1 MRGMRARLLTC
12 VVLILAGA
20 GCSESRPPA
29 QLAPAQRVTPSE
41 SPAPLVGTQSLGD
54 FGPPDFK
61 SGGIAVSTKRK
72 SLEVWR
78 GPRGSSPS
86 SSITTRNPA
95 GQRLY
100 FLVLAARRTTDG
112 TRWAKILVPK
122 RPNGSTGWVRL
133 DSVELSQGQ
142 HRIEVDLSAFTIRV
156 FRNGRL
162 VHRFEVGIG
171 QPQNP
176 TPTGVFFSW
185 ALLKA
190 PDPRGP
196 YGNYAIGLSGFS
208 PVLSDWPGGGRAAV
222 HGTADPS
229 DRGRKVSH
237 GCVRVFNKDMRKLRT
252 LPLGTPVI
260 IHK

>member
-1 MRGMRARLLTC
+1 MRARVVVC
-12 VVLILAGA
+12 VVLLLAGA

-29 QLAPAQRVTPSE
+29 QLAPAQRVTPNE
-41 SPAPLVGTQSLGD
+41 SPSPLAGTQSLGD

-61 SGGIAVSTKRK
+61 SGGIAVSTRRK

-78 GPRGSSPS
+78 KPKESSPS
-86 SSITTRNPA
+86 SSIKTRNPV

-100 FLVLAARRTTDG
+100 FLVLAARRTADG

-122 RPNGSTGWVRL
+122 RPNGSSGWVRL
-133 DSVELSQGQ
+133 DSVELSQGE
-142 HRIEVDLSAFTIRV
+142 HRIEIDLSAFTLRL
-156 FRNGRL
+156 FRKGRL
-162 VHRFEVGIG
+162 VHRFKVGVG

-190 PDPRGP
+190 PDPQGP
-196 YGNYAIGLSGFS
+196 YGNYAVGLSGFS

-237 GCVRVFNKDMRKLRT
+237 GCVRVYNEDMRKLRS

-260 IHK
+260 IRR

>member
-1 MRGMRARLLTC
+1 MRVRVVTC
-12 VVLILAGA
+12 AVLVLAGA

-29 QLAPAQRVTPSE
+29 QLAPAQRVTPNE
-41 SPAPLVGTQSLGD
+41 SPSPLARTQSLGD
-54 FGPPDFK
+54 FGPPDFE

-72 SLEVWR
+72 SLEVSR
-78 GPRGSSPS
+78 KPKESSPS
-86 SSITTRNPA
+86 SSIKTRNPV

-100 FLVLAARRTTDG
+100 FLVLAARRTADG
-112 TRWAKILVPK
+112 TRLAKILVPK
-122 RPNGSTGWVRL
+122 RPNGSRGWVRL
-133 DSVELSQGQ
+133 DSVELSQGE
-142 HRIEVDLSAFTIRV
+142 HRIEIDLSAYALRL
-156 FRNGRL
+156 FRKGRL
-162 VHRFEVGIG
+162 VHRFKVGVG

-190 PDPRGP
+190 PDPQGP

-237 GCVRVFNKDMRKLRT
+237 GCVRVYNEDMRKLRS

-260 IHK
+260 IHR